1 MRLHYRG
8 TMLGLL
14 FGAALASWVGPGA
27 AEPVNDIREF
37 RVGMPAADLP
47 ARGYLDFSCAAA
59 PDRKIAGWADYKQ
72 CPADA
77 AGRHEI
83 GFRYDDSANP
93 VARVNES
100 YNGTLVGGHPV
111 VISLLIGDDAR
122 VDAIRIETDP
132 HARYY
137 FRKKAFLFADQ
148 VKERY
153 GQQGWACKDGAPS
166 PEAQPVGGVFIRQHC
181 EKTSAGRHLIL
192 DQTLYRDPKRDVRD
206 FVGGTRLVIERSG

>member
-1 MRLHYRG
+1 MRLSVRA
-8 TMLGLL
+8 GLL
-14 FGAALASWVGPGA
+14 AVFAAASLAVAG

-37 RVGMPAADLP
+37 RLGMSLADLP

-59 PDRKIAGWADYKQ
+59 PARKIAGWADYRQ

-93 VARVNES
+93 LARVNEG

-111 VISLLIGDDAR
+111 LISLLIGEDAR
-122 VDAIRIETDP
+122 VDAIRIDTDP
-132 HARYY
+132 HARLYL
-137 FRKKAFLFADQ
+137 RKKAFLLAGQ

-153 GQQGWACKDGAPS
+153 GQQGWTCRDGVPRAG
-166 PEAQPVGGVFIRQHC
+166 AQPVGGVFIDEHC
-181 EKTSAGRHLIL
+181 EKTAGGRHLIL
-192 DQTLYRDPKRDVRD
+192 EQKLYRDPNRDLRE
-206 FVGGTRLVIERSG
+206 FVDATRLLIERGG